1 MECVKILKDFRKA
14 VTAIATHDHI
24 LVAGSRDRSIKVWS
38 IHVIS
43 YWTLPIA
50 VYSSQFIFI
59 SDRHGIVYTLSMRVA
74 FHRTLQIVDEKL
86 FCSFQGR
93 SSVKIWDLKVNM
105 ISQRKKKTALTEPKK
120 NFTHIDTV
128 IADGKVESMLVK
140 DLGAYEKPELSGFF
154 FFPGLV
160 WCQCQSVH
168 H

>member
-1 MECVKILKDFRKA
+1 
-14 VTAIATHDHI
+14 
-24 LVAGSRDRSIKVWS
+24 
-38 IHVIS
+38 
-43 YWTLPIA
+43 
-50 VYSSQFIFI
+50 
-59 SDRHGIVYTLSMRVA
+59 MRVA

-160 WCQCQSVH
+160 
-168 H
+168 